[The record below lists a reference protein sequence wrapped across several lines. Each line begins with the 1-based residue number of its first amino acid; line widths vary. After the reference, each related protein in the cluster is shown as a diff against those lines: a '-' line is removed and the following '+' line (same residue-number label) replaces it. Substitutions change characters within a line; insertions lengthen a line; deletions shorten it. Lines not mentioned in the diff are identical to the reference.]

1 MQNRW
6 DKQETKIKDVD
17 INKFTSMITLK
28 ANDLN
33 TLIKKHRL
41 YEFSYI
47 FWILVNFSIMYCK
60 YFLLDYELTFHFI
73 LMRTS
78 YFVVLFLKV
87 ILNI

>member
-17 INKFTSMITLK
+17 INKFTSIITLK

-33 TLIKKHRL
+33 TLIKKQRL

-47 FWILVNFSIMYCK
+47 FWILVNF
-60 YFLLDYELTFHFI
+60 
-73 LMRTS
+73 
-78 YFVVLFLKV
+78 
-87 ILNI
+87 

>member
-17 INKFTSMITLK
+17 INKFTSIITLK

-47 FWILVNFSIMYCK
+47 FWILVNF
-60 YFLLDYELTFHFI
+60 
-73 LMRTS
+73 
-78 YFVVLFLKV
+78 
-87 ILNI
+87 

>member
-33 TLIKKHRL
+33 TLIKKQKGKESRKGK
-41 YEFSYI
+41 EGV
-47 FWILVNFSIMYCK
+47 LV
-60 YFLLDYELTFHFI
+60 
-73 LMRTS
+73 
-78 YFVVLFLKV
+78 VWG
-87 ILNI
+87 